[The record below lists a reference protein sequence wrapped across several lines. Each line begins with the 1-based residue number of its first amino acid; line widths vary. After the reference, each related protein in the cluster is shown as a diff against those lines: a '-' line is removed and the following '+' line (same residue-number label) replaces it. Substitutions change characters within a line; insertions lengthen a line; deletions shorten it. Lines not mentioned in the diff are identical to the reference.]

1 MADETGNGNGNGN
14 GKKININMKMG
25 GCCGGGGSGKDGKD
39 GKSAYELAVEAG
51 FEGTLEEWMA
61 GLKGDTGPQGPKG
74 DTGPAGP
81 QGPKGD
87 TGATG
92 PQGPQGPQGPKGDPG
107 SGSGGVSVHNELSN
121 IQGGTTTE
129 RYHLSKALHDALNTW
144 VDPDDPT
151 PGSGLSDAP
160 KDGKIYG
167 RKNGAW
173 LEITSSGGGGG
184 PGDNPDA
191 YTAVAFT
198 TVGTHT
204 WTVPNV
210 PEVYVTMCGAGGN
223 SYRQTGSLE
232 PGGAGGGAM
241 AVKRLKVA
249 VPAYLRGTDVTVQVG
264 DPNAYTDLMKRSY
277 AVDLYTCL
285 PGESAGVTSEGVR
298 EIGAAGG
305 PGGRPGE
312 VRRFDGVPEGQEI
325 YVPLGGTT
333 VLQDEE
339 ITVGGVRLGAEC
351 PYGRGGGYAYHLG
364 PWYDGGSGLVV
375 IEYALYD

>member
-1 MADETGNGNGNGN
+1 MADENGNGNGNGN

-25 GCCGGGGSGKDGKD
+25 GCCGGGGSGKD

-92 PQGPQGPQGPKGDPG
+92 PQGPQGPKGDPG
-107 SGSGGVSVHNELSN
+107 SGGGGVSVHNELSN

-173 LEITSSGGGGG
+173 AEITSSGGGGDDG
-184 PGDNPDA
+184 PWLNPDK

-210 PEVYVTMCGAGGN
+210 PEIYVTMAG
-223 SYRQTGSLE
+223 S
-232 PGGAGGGAM
+232 GGMSVVNTSENPPDGTIYPGGGAM
-241 AVKRLKVA
+241 ACLRKRISVPSHMWGTSKVIN
-249 VPAYLRGTDVTVQVG
+249 VG
-264 DPNAYTDLMKRSY
+264 DPKGNDATRRSY
-277 AVDLYTCL
+277 ITDFITCL
-285 PGESAGVTSEGVR
+285 PGGNATLYAPGLSGGEG
-298 EIGAAGG
+298 GY
-305 PGGRPGE
+305 PGE
-312 VRRFDGVPEGQEI
+312 FILTDPTQPTYI
-325 YVPLGGTT
+325 
-333 VLQDEE
+333 
-339 ITVGGVRLGAEC
+339 
-351 PYGRGGGYAYHLG
+351 GRGGRTILQDIEISIAGVALG
-364 PWYDGGSGLVV
+364 ISSEYGKGFPAWGSSNIFPGQGLVI
-375 IEYALYD
+375 IEY